1 MTQTTYRI
9 SHLQLLPLLSGV
21 QRVTLDE
28 LERLDDG
35 AERWLLCQELGP
47 LTEGAQASGA
57 RVVTVPPLVRE
68 IHPLQDLKALWQL
81 WRCFRRERFDVVHT
95 HSSKTGV
102 LGRLAARLA
111 GVPCIVHT
119 VHGFAFPAAKSRLQR
134 RVFHAMEWLGG
145 RCSHQV
151 ICLHEEDAHICREQ
165 LGLPADKVVVLANGI
180 DVGKFRPLIEG
191 EDRPALRRSLGLPEG
206 RQLIL
211 MVGRLWEQKN
221 PSCLVDAY
229 RRLWASGDPGADL
242 VLVGD
247 GELQPELAKVVQEAG
262 LAEHVH
268 FLGWRTDTPELLR
281 SSDIFVLPSR
291 WEGMPLAI
299 LEAMGSGLPV
309 VVSDIPGNRHLVED
323 GAQGL
328 LFPTEDDQALAASL
342 RRLIDEQELRQQL
355 GRAGRQKVAAEH
367 DVQHRVAQMSALYRQ
382 VLGHDIESVSQT
394 TS

>member
-1 MTQTTYRI
+1 MLI
-9 SHLQLLPLLSGV
+9 AHLQLLPLLSGV

-28 LERLDDG
+28 LERLDDS

-47 LTEGAQASGA
+47 LTDGAKASGA
-57 RVVTVPPLVRE
+57 RVVTIPPLVRE

-119 VHGFAFPAAKSRLQR
+119 VHGFAFPAAKSGLQR
-134 RVFHAMEWLGG
+134 RVFHALEWLGA
-145 RCSHQV
+145 RCSHRV
-151 ICLHEEDAHICREQ
+151 ICLHEEDARICREQ
-165 LGLPADKVVVLANGI
+165 LGLPAEQVVMLANGI
-180 DVGKFRPLIEG
+180 DLEKFRPLETQYARA
-191 EDRPALRRSLGLPEG
+191 DQRRSLGLPEQ

-221 PSCLVDAY
+221 PDCLVAAY
-229 RRLWASGDPGADL
+229 RRLWAGGDPGADL

-247 GELQPELAKVVQEAG
+247 GERHPELLRAVQAAG
-262 LAEHVH
+262 LEAHVH

-281 SSDIFVLPSR
+281 ACDIFVLPSR

-309 VVSDIPGNRHLVED
+309 IVSDIPGNRHLVED
-323 GAQGL
+323 DAQGL
-328 LFPTEDDQALAASL
+328 LFPSEDDAALAEA
-342 RRLIDEQELRQQL
+342 LRQLL
-355 GRAGRQKVAAEH
+355 GDGGLRERLGQAGRQKVAAEH
-367 DVQHRVAQMSALYRQ
+367 DIQTRVDAMFALYRQ
-382 VLGHDIESVSQT
+382 VLAPRPLPANGQGSAE
-394 TS
+394 

>member
-1 MTQTTYRI
+1 MLI

-28 LERLDDG
+28 LERLDDSD
-35 AERWLLCQELGP
+35 ERWLLCQGLGP
-47 LTEGAQASGA
+47 LTEGAKMSGA
-57 RVVTVPPLVRE
+57 RVVTIPPLVRE
-68 IHPLQDLKALWQL
+68 IHPLHDLKALWQL

-119 VHGFAFPAAKSRLQR
+119 VHGFAFPGAKTGLQR

-151 ICLHEEDAHICREQ
+151 ICLHEEDARICHEQ

-180 DVGKFRPLIEG
+180 DVDKFRPLAEG
-191 EDRPALRRSLGLPEG
+191 ESREALRRSLDLPED

-211 MVGRLWEQKN
+211 MVGRLWKQKN
-221 PSCLVDAY
+221 PGCLVEAY
-229 RRLWASGDPGADL
+229 RRLWATGDPGADL

-247 GELQPELAKVVQEAG
+247 GELQPELAKVVQQAG
-262 LAEHVH
+262 LTEHVH
-268 FLGWRTDTPELLR
+268 FLGWRTDTPALLR
-281 SSDIFVLPSR
+281 ASDIFVLPSR

-309 VVSDIPGNRHLVED
+309 VVSDIPGNRHLVND

-342 RRLIDEQELRQQL
+342 HRLLDAPVLCRHL

-367 DVQHRVAQMSALYRQ
+367 DVQHRVAQMSALYRK
-382 VLGHDIESVSQT
+382 VLGRSTESVTQT
-394 TS
+394 PS